1 VNPPAYPPTAG
12 EPGLVVD
19 AHPVEAP
26 AGVLAIDAGLLRS
39 AARALRARLDA
50 LVGRLAPAAGL
61 RRLVG

>member
-1 VNPPAYPPTAG
+1 MNPPAYPPTAG

-26 AGVLAIDAGLLRS
+26 EGVLTR
-39 AARALRARLDA
+39 
-50 LVGRLAPAAGL
+50 RLAPAAGL